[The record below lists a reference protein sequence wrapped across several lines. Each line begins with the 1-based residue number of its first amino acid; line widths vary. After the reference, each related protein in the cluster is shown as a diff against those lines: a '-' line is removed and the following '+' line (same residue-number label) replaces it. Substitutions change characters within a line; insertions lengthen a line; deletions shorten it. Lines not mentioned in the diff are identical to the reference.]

1 MIEKDNQQTDFQL
14 SRRQKWSRCAGPL
27 QSASFERFCLA
38 AGLETLS
45 EMLEQDATAA
55 CAERHERG
63 ERRQAHRWGRTK
75 GRIGFHGGKVEIERP
90 RVRGLDGAERVLPS
104 WESAVSEDLLGK
116 WAMNQMLINVSTR
129 RFKRSVRLPE
139 GDVPAPDGAGLSKS
153 ATSRRFVALSAA
165 RMRAWMERRLDDLDL
180 LAIQI
185 DGIHMDEDM
194 LLVAAIGVDA
204 NGDKH
209 PLVNR
214 VDPILFG
221 RCFESWIAALWPDR
235 HDLIAIDGKTARRTH
250 DRRKGLKPL
259 HTLSAYATNARL
271 TLAQLSVP
279 EKTNEITAI
288 PDLLDQLAEAKQL
301 EGALVTIDAMGCQIE
316 IADKIVSYKADYL
329 LALKGNQPTLE
340 ADVESYFD
348 AAPASELVSKSSVEK
363 GHGRIETRVYTASSA
378 VDWIAS
384 DRSYP
389 GEPRFAGVKTI
400 VKVHARVEHTDRC
413 SFETRY
419 FIASAP
425 NDIERLA
432 AGVRGHWGVESM
444 HWLLDVEFKDDLS
457 RYRTGHGAKNMA
469 VVRRFALGLV
479 RANKSKGSVKTRRK
493 AAGWSP
499 DFLLEI
505 LQLK

>member
-1 MIEKDNQQTDFQL
+1 MDDFTIL
-14 SRRQKWSRCAGPL
+14 FDGEATPKARLALLLEHFSELADEREPDRIMYRLDEVLLLVTCATI
-27 QSASFERFCLA
+27 SSCDDFDEIA
-38 AGLETLS
+38 A
-45 EMLEQDATAA
+45 
-55 CAERHERG
+55 
-63 ERRQAHRWGRTK
+63 WGQHHL
-75 GRIGFHGGKVEIERP
+75 GF
-90 RVRGLDGAERVLPS
+90 L
-104 WESAVSEDLLGK
+104 
-116 WAMNQMLINVSTR
+116 R
-129 RFKRSVRLPE
+129 RFSE
-139 GDVPAPDGAGLSKS
+139 FHFGVPC
-153 ATSRRFVALSAA
+153 
-165 RMRAWMERRLDDLDL
+165 ERWLRT
-180 LAIQI
+180 
-185 DGIHMDEDM
+185 
-194 LLVAAIGVDA
+194 
-204 NGDKH
+204 
-209 PLVNR
+209 LVNR

-250 DRRKGLKPL
+250 DRRKGLKAL

-301 EGALVTIDAMGCQIE
+301 EGALVTIDAMGCQVE
-316 IADKIVSYKADYL
+316 IADKIVSHKADYL

-340 ADVESYFD
+340 ADVEAYFD
-348 AAPASELVSKSSVEK
+348 DAPASELVSRSSLEK
-363 GHGRIETRVYTASSA
+363 GHGRIETRICTASST

-389 GEPRFAGVKTI
+389 GAPRFAGIKTI
-400 VKVHARVEHTDRC
+400 VKVHARVEYADRC
-413 SFETRY
+413 SFDTRY
-419 FIASAP
+419 FISSAP
-425 NDIERLA
+425 RDIERIA
-432 AGVRGHWGVESM
+432 AGARGHWGVESM
-444 HWLLDVEFKDDLS
+444 HWLLDVEFKDDQS